1 MCRLSLVQD
10 GVTELALVMGR
21 LWNDFGH
28 IYIVLLDGPRR
39 CDQPI
44 TVMYCQVHLF
54 CMECGK
60 KRNCVCCVV
69 Y

>member
-1 MCRLSLVQD
+1 MCRLTLVQE
-10 GVTELALVMGR
+10 GVMKLAPVMGK

-44 TVMYCQVHLF
+44 TVMYYEVHLF
-54 CMECGK
+54 CMECGQ
-60 KRNCVCCVV
+60 KRNWVCCVV